1 MSEYGSYDRTTVR
14 EPAGLDALGLR
25 PDDTAAMDP
34 LGPDALG
41 PDAVGRHG
49 LVDPDGLVHRDSLV
63 DEVDLS
69 ADPFADDL
77 SEQLAAREPR
87 RYFSRATA
95 ILAAL
100 VLATGGF
107 LAGAQVQKH
116 WGVSSGTT
124 AAGAGAGAG
133 NNAAAGAGFAG
144 GGQRAGRGGQN
155 GTAAPGASTGTQ
167 GATSN
172 TTTGTVKY
180 VDGTT
185 IYVTTPDGQ
194 TVTVRTTPSTAVSV
208 SQKGALT
215 DLAVGAQ
222 VTVEGAPGDAGVV
235 NATKLTK
242 N

>member
-25 PDDTAAMDP
+25 SDDTELRSGGHGVHVDDTLPMDP
-34 LGPDALG
+34 P
-41 PDAVGRHG
+41 AVMVERG
-49 LVDPDGLVHRDSLV
+49 SLV

-77 SEQLAAREPR
+77 SEQLAARAPR
-87 RYFSRATA
+87 RYFTRSTA
-95 ILAAL
+95 VLAAL

-124 AAGAGAGAG
+124 AGGAAGAGS
-133 NNAAAGAGFAG
+133 NAAAGAGFAG
-144 GGQRAGRGGQN
+144 GGQRAARGGQN
-155 GTAAPGASTGTQ
+155 GAAAPGASTGTQ
-167 GATSN
+167 GATAN